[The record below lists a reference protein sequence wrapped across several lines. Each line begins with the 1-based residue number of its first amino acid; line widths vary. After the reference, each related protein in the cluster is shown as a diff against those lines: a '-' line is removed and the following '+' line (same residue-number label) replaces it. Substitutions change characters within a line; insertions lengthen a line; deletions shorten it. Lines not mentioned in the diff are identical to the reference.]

1 MSLGMRIVCFLI
13 LINTFLFSEVI
24 VVTNKYSQIN
34 SLSKNIIQYLYLE
47 KIDTVND
54 TKITPLLNQD
64 MKIHDEFVNKVLN
77 KTILQ
82 YRSYW
87 TRLVFTGRKSIPKQL
102 SKQEI
107 FLKLHS
113 VNTIAYINKK
123 DLRGYMKIIYEEKK

>member
-1 MSLGMRIVCFLI
+1 MKIVCILI
-13 LINTFLFSEVI
+13 LLNTFLFSEVI
-24 VVTNKYSQIN
+24 VVTNKYSQIDK
-34 SLSKNIIQYLYLE
+34 LSKNVIQYLYLE
-47 KIDTVND
+47 KIDTIED
-54 TKITPLLNQD
+54 TKITPLLSNEI
-64 MKIHDEFVNKVLN
+64 KVHEEFVSKVLN

-87 TRLVFTGRKSIPKQL
+87 TRLVFTGRKAIPKQL